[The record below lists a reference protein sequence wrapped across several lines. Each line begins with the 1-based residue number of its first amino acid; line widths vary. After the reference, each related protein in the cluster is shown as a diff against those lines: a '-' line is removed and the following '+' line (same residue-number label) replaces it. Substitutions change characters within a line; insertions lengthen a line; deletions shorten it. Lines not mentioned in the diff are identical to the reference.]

1 MTVPTAIMRKTRIS
15 SRLLSFAPRSPTLPV
30 QLTFCPVS
38 SLSSQPRAC
47 RSSTNGWVQLPAGRG
62 HGSERLGSTPSR
74 ARHAHA
80 RALAPPAPPESR
92 FPTRDLAPLFPDR
105 ARALGVSRH
114 RPAPKLAEAHRPLQV
129 QASALSSF
137 DLSKPAKPSARFVF
151 RQPASRLCLANTNDR
166 RKHTLYALSR
176 RACAFVRDSRILKD
190 RALGLYLRRALLPA
204 PHAER

>member
-1 MTVPTAIMRKTRIS
+1 MWQLSVTVPTATMRTTRIS
-15 SRLLSFAPRSPTLPV
+15 SRVVTFAPRSPTLPV

-74 ARHAHA
+74 AQHAHA

-105 ARALGVSRH
+105 ARALGDYHH
-114 RPAPKLAEAHRPLQV
+114 RPVPKLVAARAAVPAGAAGARLVRAEQAGEVGRAPLEPR
-129 QASALSSF
+129 SSWLSC
-137 DLSKPAKPSARFVF
+137 
-151 RQPASRLCLANTNDR
+151 SR
-166 RKHTLYALSR
+166 
-176 RACAFVRDSRILKD
+176 
-190 RALGLYLRRALLPA
+190 
-204 PHAER
+204 